1 MELSHWIHR
10 NKNHWITIAD
20 IVNLPLNQ
28 IIKFIDTDDDL
39 KLSTKKLNYI
49 ALSVISELL
58 NLKSKNMAQ
67 VRNEIYDSN
76 GLVRV
81 EYIEVDEPTQE
92 ELIAQKEA
100 ELLAIYAELQALKG
114 N

>member
-1 MELSHWIHR
+1 
-10 NKNHWITIAD
+10 
-20 IVNLPLNQ
+20 
-28 IIKFIDTDDDL
+28 
-39 KLSTKKLNYI
+39 
-49 ALSVISELL
+49 
-58 NLKSKNMAQ
+58 MAQ

-92 ELIAQKEA
+92 ELVAQKEA
-100 ELLAIYAELQALKG
+100 ELLAIYAELQALKV